1 MSIAQLLVNAAKSE
15 LADWKAGQLVECVK
29 DPETKKPINNPA
41 AQPGSKKVAKYWRD
55 GLGDHQRNGCTDVAW
70 SAAFICWCLRQAGVP
85 LDRFPFSAGHH
96 TYIRWAI
103 NNSKADKAGK
113 LYYGMRIAEYQPKPG
128 DLVAQWRKA
137 KPGGP
142 DPNISYDHQP
152 DDFYPSHCDIVVDVQ
167 PNRIT
172 LIGGNL
178 SNRVKES
185 RLLAQDRILEPKKE
199 LVAVL
204 KLVDDA

>member
-1 MSIAQLLVNAAKSE
+1 MGCGLPNTSQS
-15 LADWKAGQLVECVK
+15 
-29 DPETKKPINNPA
+29 PA
-41 AQPGSKKVAKYWRD
+41 TWLPS
-55 GLGDHQRNGCTDVAW
+55 
-70 SAAFICWCLRQAGVP
+70 
-85 LDRFPFSAGHH
+85 
-96 TYIRWAI
+96 
-103 NNSKADKAGK
+103 
-113 LYYGMRIAEYQPKPG
+113 
-128 DLVAQWRKA
+128 
-137 KPGGP
+137 GP

-185 RLLAQDRILEPKKE
+185 RLLAQDGILEPKKE